1 MKKFR
6 VLILLPAL
14 VLGGCAQSSVQTV
27 VGRDGSWTRDIEWSS
42 NKPVIDTGN
51 STSSSSSA
59 SATDLSETFQFPDK
73 KVWNVTSGFLD
84 EKKVYRA
91 QRKFQLGETS
101 RGEVTVLGKVEGKQ
115 QTLLSNE
122 VTIKKVGPD
131 LWQYR
136 EVLRWKASQSVEDT
150 MNQVPIGKLKT
161 YEISQSIKKALP
173 PELATPQNVRELTV
187 SLQKSVLQSLL
198 GPPRPYLTLMLLQDD
213 AATQDWMV
221 QYGRKVD
228 AILQAKFG
236 DKMSSQQRYQTTRKI
251 LIPISQ
257 SLADEKNKRLSP
269 EPVKKDKDTKD
280 KDKKSTVKM
289 SESVILNFRLNLPG
303 KLVSSNG
310 IVNPYT
316 GTISW
321 SLYPQ
326 AAQIGE
332 VVLTA
337 TTRVA
342 P

>member
-1 MKKFR
+1 M
-6 VLILLPAL
+6 VVPAL

-27 VGRDGSWTRDIEWSS
+27 VRRDGTWTRDIEWSS
-42 NKPVIDTGN
+42 NKLGPDAFRLDNG
-51 STSSSSSA
+51 SGKSSASSSSQP
-59 SATDLSETFQFPDK
+59 DLGETFQFPDK
-73 KVWNVTSGFLD
+73 KLWNVTSGYLE

-91 QRKFQLGETS
+91 QRKFRLGETS
-101 RGEVTVLGKVEGKQ
+101 RGEVAVLGKVKGKKQ
-115 QTLLSNE
+115 VLLSNE
-122 VTIKKVGPD
+122 ATMKKVGPG

-136 EVLRWKASQSVEDT
+136 EVLRWKASQTAEEAI
-150 MNQVPIGKLKT
+150 NQLPIGTLKT
-161 YEISQSIKKALP
+161 TDLALAVKKALP

-187 SLQKSVLQSLL
+187 SVQKAVLQSLL
-198 GPPRPYLTLMLLQDD
+198 GPPRPYLTLILLRD
-213 AATQDWMV
+213 ATAAQDWMV

-228 AILQAKFG
+228 AILLARFG

-251 LIPISQ
+251 LVPMAQ
-257 SLADEKNKRLSP
+257 SIADEKKKRLSP
-269 EPVKKDKDTKD
+269 TPVKNEKDKKD
-280 KDKKSTVKM
+280 KDKKS
-289 SESVILNFRLNLPG
+289 SVEISDSVVLNFRLNLPG

-310 IVNPYT
+310 VVNPYT

-326 AAQIGE
+326 AVLIGE